1 MYDFGRI
8 FQKVVRPYVAPDDET
23 LDQALNRFVAYYEQ
37 SEMFDLYT
45 HGTGPGLLGVVVNLL
60 KSYLGGCVKSKL
72 ERHHTLDPTLPCP
85 LTSYVDKIGNIVKMV
100 VCEPE
105 EGEMP
110 SGKLKKID
118 EPVKKD
124 EEKKKKKKHKS
135 NVKFTD
141 RKSSKQVSSE
151 DASDDSDA
159 ALVVGS
165 SDEEDFTTLT
175 SGDGR
180 KQYRPPDQTRQEPR
194 FGA

>member
-45 HGTGPGLLGVVVNLL
+45 HGTGPGLLGVVVNVL

-85 LTSYVDKIGNIVKMV
+85 LTSLDKIGN
-100 VCEPE
+100 CEP

-124 EEKKKKKKHKS
+124 EEKFQLCGPREVNFS
-135 NVKFTD
+135 LNSLR
-141 RKSSKQVSSE
+141 RKLYLEYVCH
-151 DASDDSDA
+151 
-159 ALVVGS
+159 LLIILGL
-165 SDEEDFTTLT
+165 FH
-175 SGDGR
+175 
-180 KQYRPPDQTRQEPR
+180 
-194 FGA
+194 